1 MRKKTIDLK
10 VGETMQAGAARI
22 TLAHKSGQLARL
34 IVQADEHTTVRS
46 PKEIQRRSAVH
57 PEKENSNGEHPIR
70 LRSATLP

>member
-57 PEKENSNGEHPIR
+57 PEKESSNGEYFVRQGAPTI
-70 LRSATLP
+70 P

>member
-57 PEKENSNGEHPIR
+57 PEQENSNGEHA
-70 LRSATLP
+70 LRQGAPTVP